1 MNAGALWNDFEVV
14 AATRGIHRGTE
25 GWSASGLT
33 IDTRTLQ
40 PGDIFVALEAERN
53 GHDFVPQAFEAGAS
67 AALVRVPLDESL
79 GPQIVVKHTLSALE
93 ALAEA
98 ARDRNFGQLVAVT
111 GSAGKTTTK
120 EMLRMALAPAG
131 EVHAAD
137 KSFNNHLGVP
147 LTLAAFPAKAPVGVF
162 ELGMNHAGEIRG
174 LTTLVRPHVAVIT
187 TIAAAH
193 LEFLGSMEAI
203 ADAKAEIAEGIRR
216 GGSIVL
222 PADSPYIERLVRRS
236 QEAGVSNIA
245 TFGEA
250 GREARLVSIDTTQ
263 AGLSLKAEI
272 LGQSVSFEL
281 HAEGKHMASNA
292 VAALLAAGL
301 TDVDVREAAE
311 ALEAFRPGG
320 GRGATSSLSFGEITV
335 GVIDESYNANP
346 ASMRATLSVLAGR
359 KPTGRKIAVL
369 GEMKELGPNTS
380 RLHAELAPEAAA
392 AADIVHTAGPMMAH
406 LQDALPGDKRG
417 THTENAEDLLQVLL
431 ENLKDG
437 DLLLFKGSNAS
448 RVGPLVASLTQASK
462 GK

>member
-1 MNAGALWNDFEVV
+1 M
-14 AATRGIHRGTE
+14 
-25 GWSASGLT
+25 
-33 IDTRTLQ
+33 
-40 PGDIFVALEAERN
+40 FVAIEAERD
-53 GHDFVPQAFEAGAS
+53 GHDFVPQAFKAGAS
-67 AALVRVPLDESL
+67 AALVSVPVDDTI
-79 GPQIVVKHTLSALE
+79 GPQVVVKHTLSALE
-93 ALAEA
+93 SLAAA
-98 ARDRNFGQLVAVT
+98 ARDRNFGKLIGVT

-147 LTLAAFPAKAPVGVF
+147 LTLAALPAKAPVGVF
-162 ELGMNHAGEIRG
+162 EMGMNHAGEIRG

-203 ADAKAEIAEGIRR
+203 ADAKAEIAEGVRR

-222 PADSPYIERLVRRS
+222 PADSPYIERLVQRTR
-236 QEAGVSNIA
+236 EAGGVDIT

-250 GREARLVSIDTTQ
+250 GHEARIESIEMLTS
-263 AGLSLKAEI
+263 GLTVKADI
-272 LGQSVSFEL
+272 LGEPICFRL
-281 HAEGKHMASNA
+281 HAEGAHMASNA
-292 VAALLAAGL
+292 VAALLAAALAG
-301 TDVDVREAAE
+301 VEVKEAAE

-320 GRGATSSLSFGEITV
+320 GRGATSELTLGDISV

-346 ASMRATLSVLAGR
+346 ASMRATLGVLAGR
-359 KPTGRKIAVL
+359 EPTGRKIAVL
-369 GEMKELGPNTS
+369 GEMRELGPGAPS
-380 RLHAELAPEAAA
+380 LHADLAPDAAA
-392 AADIVHTAGPMMAH
+392 AADIIHTAGPMMEH
-406 LQDALPGDKRG
+406 LRNALPPAKRG

-431 ENLKDG
+431 ENLQDG

-448 RVGPLVASLTQASK
+448 RVGPLVASLVEASK